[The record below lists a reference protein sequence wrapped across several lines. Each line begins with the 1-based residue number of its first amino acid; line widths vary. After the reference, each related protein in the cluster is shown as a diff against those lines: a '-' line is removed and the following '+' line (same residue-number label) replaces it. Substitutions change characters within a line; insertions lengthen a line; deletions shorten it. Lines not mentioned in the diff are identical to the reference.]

1 MLICFCAV
9 SLAGSFLELVFFPL
23 WVLNCRC
30 WFLLSVMC
38 KYIRLLRNFVNWRSG
53 STYKLTIDLLM
64 IATAWL
70 LFPYKQILVKL
81 VMRIVVVVI
90 LGPQNRIVDEIWIRP
105 YYRTNEDL
113 LRDGI
118 PATTEE
124 MKVDIGSRPNILD
137 QILVSK
143 WVYDMGKSGR
153 IVVEENLKLQAAR
166 EVHYGKFSESIPTAD
181 SSRYPSVP
189 TSLSFA
195 QPYASQEDLDSPLK
209 KVDDIYLDILPNGK
223 VWSTVPSQKLQGDIL
238 PHPAIDGLMLPSE
251 ITL

>member
-1 MLICFCAV
+1 
-9 SLAGSFLELVFFPL
+9 
-23 WVLNCRC
+23 
-30 WFLLSVMC
+30 MC

-70 LFPYKQILVKL
+70 LFPYKQIVVKMVL
-81 VMRIVVVVI
+81 RIVVVAI
-90 LGPQNRIVDEIWIRP
+90 LGPQNRIIDELWIRR

-118 PATTEE
+118 PVTTEE
-124 MKVDIGSRPNILD
+124 MKADIWSRPNILD

-166 EVHYGKFSESIPTAD
+166 ELHYGKFSESVPTAD

-189 TSLSFA
+189 TTLSFA
-195 QPYASQEDLDSPLK
+195 QAYGSLEDIDSPLK
-209 KVDDIYLDILPNGK
+209 KVDGTYLDIPPDCK
-223 VWSTVPSQKLQGDIL
+223 VWATVPSQKLHGDIL
-238 PHPAIDGLMLPSE
+238 PQPAIDGLMLPSE

>member
-1 MLICFCAV
+1 
-9 SLAGSFLELVFFPL
+9 
-23 WVLNCRC
+23 
-30 WFLLSVMC
+30 
-38 KYIRLLRNFVNWRSG
+38 
-53 STYKLTIDLLM
+53 M

-166 EVHYGKFSESIPTAD
+166 EVHKKTSIVLSRKSMTFISISCRTA
-181 SSRYPSVP
+181 R
-189 TSLSFA
+189 FG
-195 QPYASQEDLDSPLK
+195 PLCQARSCK
-209 KVDDIYLDILPNGK
+209 ETYFLIL
-223 VWSTVPSQKLQGDIL
+223 L
-238 PHPAIDGLMLPSE
+238 
-251 ITL
+251 